1 MPKGVEKESEEID
14 QVTKLAE
21 SVIKAKKKGLNNT
34 KTSFNRSNIHSVN
47 SNTNRNSK
55 ITAFSKKKSKK

>member
-14 QVTKLAE
+14 QVEVLAE
-21 SVIKAKKKGLNNT
+21 SLGKKRKGLNNT

-55 ITAFSKKKSKK
+55 MSAFSRKKSKKE